1 MKYTTNYS
9 SPLGNLLL
17 VCNGEALTGLW
28 MDTESPELGET
39 ESRDV
44 PVFAAVQGWLDDY
57 FRGMPRGIDFP
68 LSPAGTA
75 FQQQVWEILLTIPFG
90 QTRSYGQIA
99 RQISP
104 NMSAQAVGGAVGCN
118 PISII
123 IPCHRVIG
131 ANGQLTGYAGG
142 LDKKAWLLQH
152 EEEHK

>member
-1 MKYTTNYS
+1 MKYTTNYP

-17 VCNGEALTGLW
+17 VSDGKALTGLW

-39 ESRDV
+39 ECRDV
-44 PVFAAVQGWLDDY
+44 SVFTAVRAWLDDY
-57 FRGMPRGIDFP
+57 FRGMPRCIDFP

-75 FQQQVWEILLTIPFG
+75 FQKQVWGILLSIPFG
-90 QTRSYGQIA
+90 QTRTYGQIA
-99 RQISP
+99 HEIHPGMSP
-104 NMSAQAVGGAVGCN
+104 QAAGSAVGRN

-131 ANGQLTGYAGG
+131 TKGQLTGYAGG
-142 LDKKAWLLQH
+142 LDKKVWLLQH